1 MRKSPD
7 KHAVCFA
14 FSMFPE
20 MEVDFFTGT
29 QVDSDIAFYFRVYFG
44 KEVVMNSRHGGTW
57 GEEVRS
63 SVMTFEDGQPF
74 ELDISVLSD
83 QYRVTVNGAPCYTF
97 THRLDPNTVR
107 MILVWR
113 DVSLTSVTVT

>member
-1 MRKSPD
+1 
-7 KHAVCFA
+7 
-14 FSMFPE
+14 MFPE

-83 QYRVTVNGAPCYTF
+83 QYRVSVPRNIHYMGSQGS
-97 THRLDPNTVR
+97 HRGTQLP
-107 MILVWR
+107 LAWPPE
-113 DVSLTSVTVT
+113 